1 MPMLNPFS
9 QVNLVPNEK
18 LKQFLLHDDIMV
30 RESVAFY
37 LFESWSP
44 DDDLIQLVL
53 EGCRRYGEESSF
65 ATLGFARSSGDLSA
79 KLGSVHRSAAY
90 HEKSSRASAPSLAC
104 WSRSKSGA
112 PGR

>member
-9 QVNLVPNEK
+9 QVDLVPNEE
-18 LKQFLLHDDIMV
+18 LKQFLLHENIMV

-44 DDDLIQLVL
+44 DDALIPLVL

-65 ATLGFARSSGDLSA
+65 ATLGFASLFFLKTRIGGENLPAAKKKSRLSA
-79 KLGSVHRSAAY
+79 ILAAG
-90 HEKSSRASAPSLAC
+90 E
-104 WSRSKSGA
+104 GA
-112 PGR
+112 TRRRCCVRVSP